1 MGKFFP
7 KLSQTHVFIETDTAG
22 NGFSCPMLPVSALG
36 EMNEITTAVSAA
48 KDITDLEAARQR
60 MIALAGTVIPEPYR
74 ENLVRLDLPCL
85 IEVITYLMY
94 GDTEPEKKA
103 PGGAG
108 NAPDAP

>member
-1 MGKFFP
+1 
-7 KLSQTHVFIETDTAG
+7 
-22 NGFSCPMLPVSALG
+22 
-36 EMNEITTAVSAA
+36 
-48 KDITDLEAARQR
+48 

-94 GDTEPEKKA
+94 ADTEPEKKA

>member
-7 KLSQTHVFIETDTAG
+7 KLSQTHVFIETDAEG
-22 NGFSCPMLPVSALG
+22 HGFNCPMLPVSALG
-36 EMNEITTAVSAA
+36 EMNEITTSVRAA
-48 KDITDLEAARQR
+48 KDIGDLEAARQR

-74 ENLVRLDLPCL
+74 ENLIRLDLPCL

-94 GDTEPEKKA
+94 GPPEPEKNA
-103 PGGAG
+103 PGGAE

>member
-7 KLSQTHVFIETDTAG
+7 KLSQTHVFFETDTAG

-36 EMNEITTAVSAA
+36 EMNEITAAVRAA

-94 GDTEPEKKA
+94 GDTEPEKKRR
-103 PGGAG
+103 GAQETL
-108 NAPDAP
+108 PTPP